1 MELLLIGGIILLIF
15 GPKRF
20 GLIGRSARDGLKE
33 IKKETDES
41 RVKENEKDQ
50 DVK

>member
-33 IKKETDES
+33 IKKETDDSHDSED
-41 RVKENEKDQ
+41 KKDQ
-50 DVK
+50 GVK